1 MDISFRIDYT
11 RFNLRARAI
20 VVKDNKLLTIDDK
33 GFYYYL
39 PGGRI
44 DIAENAKTALV
55 REIKEELGLDASIK
69 KCVYVHEALYNKNH
83 EVCFYFL
90 VDIKNLPTHN
100 FTHMEGKKINKFY
113 WLDLDTIDKYTVYP
127 VKIIKLIKENNF
139 EKNII
144 FD

>member
-69 KCVYVHEALYNKNH
+69 KCVYVHEALYLSLIH
-83 EVCFYFL
+83 ISE
-90 VDIKNLPTHN
+90 PTRRS
-100 FTHMEGKKINKFY
+100 
-113 WLDLDTIDKYTVYP
+113 
-127 VKIIKLIKENNF
+127 
-139 EKNII
+139 
-144 FD
+144 